1 MLFEF
6 TSGADVRA
14 ARDVHAR
21 VRRARKK
28 TPVNK
33 QGHEQV
39 KLDLLSA
46 CSARG

>member
-14 ARDVHAR
+14 ARDIHAR

-28 TPVNK
+28 GSGK
-33 QGHEQV
+33 
-39 KLDLLSA
+39 
-46 CSARG
+46 